1 MHPVKFLFEEIYR
14 EHWGI
19 PQSRKERVRRSG
31 EAPGWFRS
39 RLVRRDKDRG

>member
-19 PQSRKERVRRSG
+19 PQSRKERLRRTG
-31 EAPGWFRS
+31 DAPGWLRS
-39 RLVRRDKDRG
+39 RLGWRDQDRR